1 MCTGPPPQSTSQDTP
16 SPQRPYQVCF
26 TDEETEAQKPNQ
38 DQEEEKGG
46 QRPPHCGRPA
56 WGSPA
61 DPRWPSPSS
70 VVNRAS
76 AESGGGRRE
85 RDRPAL
91 RPPGHGTQPPSAELS
106 RGLRRDL
113 PPTHSPSPLS
123 CTLGSS
129 SKSPSDTE
137 S

>member
-26 TDEETEAQKPNQ
+26 TDEETEAQKPNR

-91 RPPGHGTQPPSAELS
+91 RPPGHGTQP
-106 RGLRRDL
+106 LRRAEQG
-113 PPTHSPSPLS
+113 PSSGPAPHAQPLAPQLH
-123 CTLGSS
+123 TGQLQ
-129 SKSPSDTE
+129 
-137 S
+137 